1 MQKDERNTK
10 PPESS
15 GDKIIIRSPLRLAIF
30 AIAILVL
37 AAMALALISESTP
50 VIS

>member
-1 MQKDERNTK
+1 MHPDDHNDK
-10 PPESS
+10 PPAPS
-15 GDKIIIRSPLRLAIF
+15 GGKIFIRSPIRLAIF
-30 AIAILVL
+30 AIAILAL